1 MPREGIEVEALS
13 GAPVAGGQLGDAI
26 LGCTALFVRA
36 ATIAAFQG
44 VLSLDASTGATGG
57 GAMSDTSEHGDTRD
71 SVSAEVASEYAEPRA
86 PTESCV
92 GGGLSRRSM
101 LQAGALAAATLGAA
115 RAVAQQAA
123 PAVATGSVAGMPF
136 RAFVR
141 SGTSASVED
150 LRLREIKPRQVLVRT
165 KASCGCY
172 TITRTVLGQRAADT
186 PMIPN
191 HSGMGVVEAVGAE
204 VRRVRVGDRVL
215 VCGTPECGQ
224 CYQCLHGNPEACNYL
239 NSQLFNDPIAEMADG
254 SGVVQQ
260 GAIGGLSELM
270 VAMEEYCIPLFTD
283 LPDAQLALLGDT
295 LAAGLASTMTYG
307 PVEGGSNVVVFG
319 AGPIGLAAV
328 QGARSRSAGQIIV
341 IEPVAYRRAKA
352 LEFGATSVLDP
363 NVDTDSLVERI
374 RAMCSGP
381 TDRFDAG
388 GRYGP
393 GYRYGGADFVI
404 EASGGDL
411 FPPAVETGPDTTGLL
426 ALRQSWDVTRGGG
439 HLTLLAAG
447 QQGEISFPTAQF
459 CLSTRS
465 IHGGQMGG
473 MHPMRDAPRYV
484 TMIERGAVDAAGV
497 ITATYPLDGVV
508 EGFQKVA
515 DRTELGVVFTFG

>member
-1 MPREGIEVEALS
+1 
-13 GAPVAGGQLGDAI
+13 
-26 LGCTALFVRA
+26 
-36 ATIAAFQG
+36 
-44 VLSLDASTGATGG
+44 
-57 GAMSDTSEHGDTRD
+57 MSDD
-71 SVSAEVASEYAEPRA
+71 SVDAKISSDRTEP
-86 PTESCV
+86 PEPLESPEPPESPEPLESREPV
-92 GGGLSRRSM
+92 DDFGMSRRSM
-101 LQAGALAAATLGAA
+101 LTAGALAAATLASGQAN
-115 RAVAQQAA
+115 AQQAA
-123 PAVATGSVAGMPF
+123 PAVATGSVAGRPF
-136 RAFVR
+136 RALVR
-141 SGTSASVED
+141 HGTMASVED
-150 LRLREIKPRQVLVRT
+150 LRLRELQPRQVLVRT
-165 KASCGCY
+165 TASCGCY
-172 TITRTVLGQRAADT
+172 TITRSVLGQGAINRPT
-186 PMIPN
+186 IPN
-191 HSGMGVVEAVGAE
+191 HSGFGVVEAIGSE
-204 VRRVRVGDRVL
+204 IRRVRVGDRVL
-215 VCGTPECGQ
+215 VCGTPECGH

-239 NSQLFNDPIAEMADG
+239 NSQLFIEPIADMADG
-254 SGVVQQ
+254 SGVIQQ
-260 GAIGGLSELM
+260 GAIGGLSEII

-283 LPDAQLALLGDT
+283 LPDTQLSLLGDT

-307 PVEGGSNVVVFG
+307 PVEGGSNVVIFG

-328 QGARSRSAGQIIV
+328 QGARSQSAGQIIV
-341 IEPVAYRRAKA
+341 IEPVAYRRDKA
-352 LEFGATSVLDP
+352 VELGATTVLDP
-363 NVDTDSLVERI
+363 NVDTDTLVERL
-374 RAMCSGP
+374 RALCSGP

-411 FPPAVETGPDTTGLL
+411 FPPAVETGPDPTGLL
-426 ALRQSWDVTRGGG
+426 ALRQAWDVTRGGG

-484 TMIERGAVDAAGV
+484 TMIERGAVDAAAL

-508 EGFQKVA
+508 DGFQRVA

>member
-1 MPREGIEVEALS
+1 MTQSTGVQDESGSASAEALDERGTES
-13 GAPVAGGQLGDAI
+13 VPIASDAGG
-26 LGCTALFVRA
+26 V
-36 ATIAAFQG
+36 
-44 VLSLDASTGATGG
+44 
-57 GAMSDTSEHGDTRD
+57 
-71 SVSAEVASEYAEPRA
+71 
-86 PTESCV
+86 
-92 GGGLSRRSM
+92 SRRSM
-101 LQAGALAAATLGAA
+101 LKAGAFAAATLASAQAA
-115 RAVAQQAA
+115 RAQQRA
-123 PAVATGSVAGMPF
+123 PAVATGSVAGRPF

-141 SGTSASVED
+141 HGTGGSVED
-150 LRLREIKPRQVLVRT
+150 LRLRDIGPRQVLVRST
-165 KASCGCY
+165 ASCGCY
-172 TITRTVLGQRAADT
+172 TITRSVLGQAQVPG

-191 HSGMGVVEAVGAE
+191 HSGFGVVEAIGAE
-204 VRRVRVGDRVL
+204 VRRVQVGDRVL

-239 NSQLFNDPIAEMADG
+239 NSQLFNAPIADMADG
-254 SGVVQQ
+254 TAVIQQ
-260 GAIGGLSELM
+260 SAIGGLSEIV

-283 LPDAQLALLGDT
+283 LPDEQLALLGDT

-307 PVEGGSNVVVFG
+307 PVEGGSNVVIFG

-341 IEPVAYRRAKA
+341 IEPVAYRRDKA
-352 LEFGATSVLDP
+352 AELGATAVLDP
-363 NVDTDSLVERI
+363 NVDTDTLVERI

-381 TDRFDAG
+381 TDRLDAG

-393 GYRYGGADFVI
+393 GWRYGGADFVI

-411 FPPAVETGPDTTGLL
+411 FPPAVETGPDPTGLL
-426 ALRQSWDVTRGGG
+426 AIRQAWDVTRGGG
-439 HLTLLAAG
+439 HLTLLGAG
-447 QQGEISFPTAQF
+447 QRGEISFPTAQF

-484 TMIERGAVDAAGV
+484 TMIERGAIDAAAL

>member
-1 MPREGIEVEALS
+1 MRDPDEKRHVAGCVEAH
-13 GAPVAGGQLGDAI
+13 PK
-26 LGCTALFVRA
+26 
-36 ATIAAFQG
+36 
-44 VLSLDASTGATGG
+44 
-57 GAMSDTSEHGDTRD
+57 
-71 SVSAEVASEYAEPRA
+71 
-86 PTESCV
+86 TESTDARDLTEPD
-92 GGGLSRRSM
+92 GGLSRRSM
-101 LQAGALAAATLGAA
+101 LKAGALAAATLAGTRAGA
-115 RAVAQQAA
+115 QSGA
-123 PAVATGSVAGMPF
+123 PAVATGSVAGRPF
-136 RAFVR
+136 RALVR
-141 SGTSASVED
+141 HGTTASVED
-150 LRLREIKPRQVLVRT
+150 LRLRDIKPRQVLVRT
-165 KASCGCY
+165 TASCGCY
-172 TITRTVLGQRAADT
+172 TITRSVLGDREVDT

-191 HSGMGVVEAVGAE
+191 HSGFGVVEAVGAE
-204 VRRVRVGDRVL
+204 VHRVRVNDRVL

-239 NSQLFNDPIAEMADG
+239 NSQLFNEPVADMADG
-254 SGVVQQ
+254 TGVLQQ
-260 GAIGGLSELM
+260 AAIGGLSEAI
-270 VAMEEYCIPLFTD
+270 VATEEYCIPLFTD
-283 LPDAQLALLGDT
+283 LPDEQLALLGDT
-295 LAAGLASTMTYG
+295 LAAGLASTLTYG
-307 PVEGGSNVVVFG
+307 RVEGGSSVVIFG

-328 QGARSRSAGQIIV
+328 QGSRSQSAGQIIV
-341 IEPVAYRRAKA
+341 IEPVAYRREKA
-352 LEFGATSVLDP
+352 LELGATTVIDP
-363 NVDTDSLVERI
+363 NVDTDTLVQRL

-426 ALRQSWDVTRGGG
+426 ALRQAWDVTRGGG

-484 TMIERGAVDAAGV
+484 TMIERGSVDAATV

-508 EGFQKVA
+508 EGFQRVA

>member
-1 MPREGIEVEALS
+1 MEG
-13 GAPVAGGQLGDAI
+13 
-26 LGCTALFVRA
+26 RA
-36 ATIAAFQG
+36 QSAAA
-44 VLSLDASTGATGG
+44 VLSLDVALRDIGG
-57 GAMSDTSEHGDTRD
+57 EAMSDSDKRNDTSGSFQGEGSGASPGSPSEPLERAGAGE
-71 SVSAEVASEYAEPRA
+71 SA
-86 PTESCV
+86 
-92 GGGLSRRSM
+92 GLSRRSV
-101 LQAGALAAATLGAA
+101 LTAGAFAAATFAGTRAA
-115 RAVAQQAA
+115 AQARA
-123 PAVATGSVAGMPF
+123 PAVASGSVAGMPL

-141 SGTSASVED
+141 HGNAASVED
-150 LRLREIKPRQVLVRT
+150 LRLRDIGPRQVLVRT
-165 KASCGCY
+165 TASCGCY
-172 TITRTVLGQRAADT
+172 TITRTVLGQRAFDT
-186 PMIPN
+186 PTIPN
-191 HSGMGVVEAVGAE
+191 HSGFGVVEAVGAE
-204 VRRVRVGDRVL
+204 VHRVRVGDRVL

-239 NSQLFNDPIAEMADG
+239 NSQLFIEPIADMADG
-254 SGVVQQ
+254 TGVIQQ
-260 GAIGGLSELM
+260 AAIGGLSEII
-270 VAMEEYCIPLFTD
+270 VGMEEYCIPLFTD
-283 LPDAQLALLGDT
+283 LPDAELALLGDT

-307 PVEGGSNVVVFG
+307 PVEGGSNVVIFG

-341 IEPVAYRRAKA
+341 IEPVPYRREKA
-352 LEFGATSVLDP
+352 LALGATTVLDP
-363 NVDTDSLVERI
+363 NDDTDTLVERI

-393 GYRYGGADFVI
+393 GYRYGGADYVI

-411 FPPAVETGPDTTGLL
+411 FPPAVETGPDPTGLL
-426 ALRQSWDVTRGGG
+426 ALRQAWDVTRGGG

-484 TMIERGAVDAAGV
+484 TMIERGAVDAAAV
-497 ITATYPLDGVV
+497 ITATYPLAGVV
-508 EGFQKVA
+508 EGFQRVA
-515 DRTELGVVFTFG
+515 DRTELGVVFTYG

>member
-1 MPREGIEVEALS
+1 MSDS
-13 GAPVAGGQLGDAI
+13 GDRGDAGDCVGTRAVI
-26 LGCTALFVRA
+26 ERVEPLERA
-36 ATIAAFQG
+36 A
-44 VLSLDASTGATGG
+44 SS
-57 GAMSDTSEHGDTRD
+57 GDG
-71 SVSAEVASEYAEPRA
+71 S
-86 PTESCV
+86 
-92 GGGLSRRSM
+92 LSRRSM
-101 LQAGALAAATLGAA
+101 LKAGALAAATLGGT
-115 RAVAQQAA
+115 RAGAQQA
-123 PAVATGSVAGMPF
+123 PAVATGSVEGRPF
-136 RAFVR
+136 RAFIR
-141 SGTSASVED
+141 SGSTSSVED
-150 LRLREIKPRQVLVRT
+150 LRLRAIKPRQVLVRT
-165 KASCGCY
+165 TASCGCY
-172 TITRTVLGQRAADT
+172 TITSTVLGQRALDMPT
-186 PMIPN
+186 IPN
-191 HSGMGVVEAVGAE
+191 HSGFGIVEAIGAE
-204 VRRVRVGDRVL
+204 VHRVRVGDRVL

-224 CYQCLHGNPEACNYL
+224 CYHCLHGHPEACNYL
-239 NSQLFNDPIAEMADG
+239 NSQLFNEPIADTADG
-254 SGVVQQ
+254 TGVIQQ

-283 LPDAQLALLGDT
+283 LPDEQLALLGDT
-295 LAAGLASTMTYG
+295 LAAGLSSTMTYG

-341 IEPVAYRRAKA
+341 IEPIAYRRDKA
-352 LEFGATSVLDP
+352 LALGATTVLDP
-363 NVDTDSLVERI
+363 NVDTETLVGRI
-374 RAMCSGP
+374 RGLCNAP

-388 GRYGP
+388 GRYEP

-411 FPPAVETGPDTTGLL
+411 FPPAVEAGPDPTGLL
-426 ALRQSWDVTRGGG
+426 ALRQAWEVTTGGG

-484 TMIERGAVDAAGV
+484 TMIERGAVDAAAM
-497 ITATYPLDGVV
+497 ITATYPLDDVV
-508 EGFQKVA
+508 EGFQRVA

>member
-1 MPREGIEVEALS
+1 MTDSTL
-13 GAPVAGGQLGDAI
+13 APDDGVSASETRSLERGDDAP
-26 LGCTALFVRA
+26 A
-36 ATIAAFQG
+36 IAAQA
-44 VLSLDASTGATGG
+44 V
-57 GAMSDTSEHGDTRD
+57 
-71 SVSAEVASEYAEPRA
+71 
-86 PTESCV
+86 
-92 GGGLSRRSM
+92 SRRAM
-101 LQAGALAAATLGAA
+101 LQAGLHAGALAAATLAGTQAA
-115 RAVAQQAA
+115 RAQQQA
-123 PAVATGSVAGMPF
+123 PAVATGTVAGRPF

-141 SGTSASVED
+141 HGTTSSIEE
-150 LRLREIKPRQVLVRT
+150 LRLREIKPRQVLVRST
-165 KASCGCY
+165 ASCGCY
-172 TITRTVLGQRAADT
+172 TITRSVLGQQPVET

-191 HSGMGVVEAVGAE
+191 HSGFGVVEAVGAE

-239 NSQLFNDPIAEMADG
+239 NSQLFNEPIADMADA
-254 SGVVQQ
+254 SGVLQQ
-260 GAIGGLSELM
+260 AAIGGLSEII

-283 LPDAQLALLGDT
+283 LPDEQLALLGDT

-307 PVEGGSNVVVFG
+307 PVEGGSNVVIFG

-341 IEPVAYRRAKA
+341 IEPVAYRRDKA
-352 LEFGATSVLDP
+352 LALGATAVVDP
-363 NVDTDSLVERI
+363 NEDTDTLVERV
-374 RAMCSGP
+374 REMCSAP

-388 GRYGP
+388 GRYDP
-393 GYRYGGADFVI
+393 GWRYGGADFVI

-411 FPPAVETGPDTTGLL
+411 FPPAVESGPDPTGLL
-426 ALRQSWDVTRGGG
+426 AIRQAWDVTRGGG
-439 HLTLLAAG
+439 HLTLLGGG

-484 TMIERGAVDAAGV
+484 TMIERGAIDAAAL
-497 ITATYPLDGVV
+497 ITATYPLEGVV

>member
-1 MPREGIEVEALS
+1 MHDEGYEKHYQQRSTDADDADAS
-13 GAPVAGGQLGDAI
+13 GISRRQVIG
-26 LGCTALFVRA
+26 A
-36 ATIAAFQG
+36 AT
-44 VLSLDASTGATGG
+44 
-57 GAMSDTSEHGDTRD
+57 
-71 SVSAEVASEYAEPRA
+71 
-86 PTESCV
+86 
-92 GGGLSRRSM
+92 
-101 LQAGALAAATLGAA
+101 LAAATFAT
-115 RAVAQQAA
+115 AQSNAQSNA
-123 PAVATGSVAGMPF
+123 PVEAPGVTANSVAGRPF

-141 SGTSASVED
+141 SGTDGEVVD
-150 LRLREIKPRQVLVRT
+150 LRLREIRPRQVLVRT
-165 KASCGCY
+165 TASCGCY
-172 TITRTVLGQRAADT
+172 TITRTVLGRGPASAAA
-186 PMIPN
+186 IPN
-191 HSGMGVVEAVGAE
+191 HSGFGVVEAVGNE
-204 VRRVRVGDRVL
+204 VHRVRVGDRVL
-215 VCGTPECGQ
+215 VCGTPECGN

-239 NSQLFNDPIAEMADG
+239 NSQLFNEPIADMADG
-254 SGVVQQ
+254 TGVVQQ

-283 LPDAQLALLGDT
+283 LPDTQLALLGDT

-307 PVEGGSNVVVFG
+307 RVEGGSDVVIFG

-328 QGARSRSAGQIIV
+328 QGARSQSAGQIIV
-341 IEPVAYRRAKA
+341 IEPVAYRREKA
-352 LEFGATSVLDP
+352 VEFGATTVFDP
-363 NVDTDSLVERI
+363 NEDTDTLVQRI
-374 RAMCSGP
+374 RELCYGP

-411 FPPAVETGPDTTGLL
+411 FPPTVEVGPDPTGLL
-426 ALRQSWDVTRGGG
+426 ALRQAWEVTRGGG

-484 TMIERGAVDAAGV
+484 KMIESGHVDADAI
-497 ITATYPLDGVV
+497 ITATYPLDRVV
-508 EGFQKVA
+508 EGFQRVA
-515 DRTELGVVFTFG
+515 DRTELGVVFTFA

>member
-1 MPREGIEVEALS
+1 
-13 GAPVAGGQLGDAI
+13 
-26 LGCTALFVRA
+26 
-36 ATIAAFQG
+36 
-44 VLSLDASTGATGG
+44 
-57 GAMSDTSEHGDTRD
+57 MSDSGEHSDTKDSASAEAASDRAEPFEQTVSHGD
-71 SVSAEVASEYAEPRA
+71 
-86 PTESCV
+86 
-92 GGGLSRRSM
+92 GGLSRRSM
-101 LQAGALAAATLGAA
+101 LKAGALAAATIGGT
-115 RAVAQQAA
+115 RAGAQQAA
-123 PAVATGSVAGMPF
+123 PSVATGSVAGRPF

-141 SGTSASVED
+141 SGTTSSVED

-165 KASCGCY
+165 TASCGCY
-172 TITRTVLGQRAADT
+172 TITRSVLGQREFDT
-186 PMIPN
+186 PSIPN
-191 HSGMGVVEAVGAE
+191 HSGFGVVEAVGAE
-204 VRRVRVGDRVL
+204 VHRVRVGDRVL

-239 NSQLFNDPIAEMADG
+239 NSQLFNEPIADTADG
-254 SGVVQQ
+254 TGVIQQ

-283 LPDAQLALLGDT
+283 LPDAQLSLLGDT
-295 LAAGLASTMTYG
+295 LAAGLSSTLTYG
-307 PVEGGSNVVVFG
+307 RVEGGSDVVIFG

-328 QGARSRSAGQIIV
+328 QGARSQSAGQIIV
-341 IEPVAYRRAKA
+341 IAPIAYRREKA
-352 LEFGATSVLDP
+352 VELGATTVLDP
-363 NVDTDSLVERI
+363 NIDTDTLVERI
-374 RAMCSGP
+374 REMCYGP
-381 TDRFDAG
+381 TDRLDAG

-411 FPPAVETGPDTTGLL
+411 FPPAVETGPDPSGLL

-447 QQGEISFPTAQF
+447 QQGEISFPTARF

-484 TMIERGAVDAAGV
+484 TMIERGSIDAATV

-508 EGFQKVA
+508 EGFRMVA